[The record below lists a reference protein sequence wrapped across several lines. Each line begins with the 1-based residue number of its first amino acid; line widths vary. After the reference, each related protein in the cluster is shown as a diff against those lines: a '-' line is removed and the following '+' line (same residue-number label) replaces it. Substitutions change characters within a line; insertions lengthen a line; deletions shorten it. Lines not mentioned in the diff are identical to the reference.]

1 MALFDPGRSAGKTGG
16 GGFET
21 DAVEAEIFGA
31 GVDIWNAPDV
41 AAFSPTT
48 QPHAEGSDGWTYWK
62 QLKITMKPRRPNK
75 SHPGDGGQYEQALR

>member
-1 MALFDPGRSAGKTGG
+1 MALRDAGKSAGKTGG

-41 AAFSPTT
+41 ATFSSLT
-48 QPHAEGSDGWTYWK
+48 ASE
-62 QLKITMKPRRPNK
+62 
-75 SHPGDGGQYEQALR
+75 AV

>member
-1 MALFDPGRSAGKTGG
+1 MALHGDGKSAGITGGG

-41 AAFSPTT
+41 ATFSSLT
-48 QPHAEGSDGWTYWK
+48 ASE
-62 QLKITMKPRRPNK
+62 
-75 SHPGDGGQYEQALR
+75 AL

>member
-1 MALFDPGRSAGKTGG
+1 MALRAAGKSAGKTG

-41 AAFSPTT
+41 ALFLLQQHPA
-48 QPHAEGSDGWTYWK
+48 
-62 QLKITMKPRRPNK
+62 PNK
-75 SHPGDGGQYEQALR
+75 ERLTGFWRMLDLVCRRFCQAGQRINFPS

>member
-1 MALFDPGRSAGKTGG
+1 MALRDAGKSAGKTGGG

-41 AAFSPTT
+41 ATFSSLT
-48 QPHAEGSDGWTYWK
+48 ASE
-62 QLKITMKPRRPNK
+62 
-75 SHPGDGGQYEQALR
+75 AV